1 MYKSVNQQKPNQ
13 LSERKII
20 MEENKEKP
28 KAQPIVEV
36 DSKQIFT
43 ADFVFKQM
51 QYQSSRIDKAKSIA
65 LPMLLCTEADVEGNH
80 L

>member
-1 MYKSVNQQKPNQ
+1 
-13 LSERKII
+13 

-65 LPMLLCTEADVEGNH
+65 TIALVIAAISIVVSYYAITN
-80 L
+80 